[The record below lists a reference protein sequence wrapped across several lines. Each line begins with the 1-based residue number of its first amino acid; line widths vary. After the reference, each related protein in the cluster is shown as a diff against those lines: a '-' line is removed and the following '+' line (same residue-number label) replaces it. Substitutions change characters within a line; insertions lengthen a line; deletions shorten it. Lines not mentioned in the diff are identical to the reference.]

1 VAIRCLDEGV
11 DVPATRTAYMLASSS
26 NPRQFVQR
34 RGRILRQ
41 HPGKHHAVIHDF
53 VVAPPVEIRNGATV
67 DEALF
72 TTERN
77 LVRRELERVNLFA
90 EAARNHPDADVN
102 GIPTDAGAIGSLK
115 REFNLRQM

>member
-1 VAIRCLDEGV
+1 
-11 DVPATRTAYMLASSS
+11 M
-26 NPRQFVQR
+26 
-34 RGRILRQ
+34 
-41 HPGKHHAVIHDF
+41 IHDF
-53 VVAPPVEIRNGATV
+53 VVAPPVEIRNNATV

-102 GIPTDAGAIGSLK
+102 GIPTDAGAVGSLK